1 MSKCVGR
8 SLAVVLAVALAACG
22 SPEKPTPL
30 SSPVSVPPAPVRAV
44 IAEGSDT
51 LGAHILYMIP
61 LSPTRGGSLDF
72 TVDWTS
78 AGNRIAVYVARGR
91 CEFEQFLAS
100 QCNLLLSSETAG
112 PKPKVLQVP
121 GIAAGDFTFMVGN
134 PGDNDESF
142 SYQVGLTSTPGAA
155 GAASTGRA
163 SPQLLRRYGAVSR

>member
-1 MSKCVGR
+1 MSKWVGR
-8 SLAVVLAVALAACG
+8 SLAVVLAVALAGCG
-22 SPEKPTPL
+22 SPERPTPL
-30 SSPVSVPPAPVRAV
+30 ASPSVAAAPVRAV

-51 LGAHILYMIP
+51 IEAHILYMIP
-61 LSPTRGGSLDF
+61 LSPTRAGTLDF

-78 AGNRIAVYVARGR
+78 AGNRIAVYLARGR
-91 CEFEQFLAS
+91 CEFEQFIAS
-100 QCNLLLSSETAG
+100 QCNVVLSSETAG

-155 GAASTGRA
+155 AAGASSDRA
-163 SPQLLRRYGAVSR
+163 SPQLPGRYRAASR